1 MSDNSIQNLFKSGI
15 TREQYLKQHQEV
27 TSKGGD
33 FAENSIFGKTMS
45 GSAGNI
51 FDAVDT
57 NKDGKLDDNELA
69 LLSAKGK
76 DDDTIADE
84 LEETPE
90 QIEAILNAIYAAGE
104 DADAEAVYRKL
115 HTKESVM
122 MRTG

>member
-76 DDDTIADE
+76 DDDTTVLSDKDVTAVYDE
-84 LEETPE
+84 I
-90 QIEAILNAIYAAGE
+90 QAAQQQQSFAS
-104 DADAEAVYRKL
+104 DADFQTNFNNEWIYS
-115 HTKESVM
+115 E
-122 MRTG
+122 